1 MKALTANRLTDGA
14 VVYLTEAGE
23 WSRLISQVRA
33 LDDSESEAAL
43 QAAMAQPHLLV
54 GPYLVE
60 FEAGRLSGRER
71 LKETI
76 RSAGPTVGHSLGEV
90 A

>member
-23 WSRLISQVRA
+23 WSRLIQDVRA
-33 LDDSESEAAL
+33 LGDSEAEAAL
-43 QAAMAQPHLLV
+43 NAAMAQPHLLV

-60 FEAGRLSGRER
+60 FEDGHLAGRER

-76 RSAGPTVGHSLGEV
+76 RSKGPTVGHSLDEV

>member
-14 VVYLTEAGE
+14 VVYLTDAGE
-23 WSRLISQVRA
+23 WSRLINDVRA
-33 LDDSESEAAL
+33 LDDTESEGAL
-43 QAAMAQPHLLV
+43 AAAMAQPHILV
-54 GPYLVE
+54 GPYLIE
-60 FEAGRLSGRER
+60 FDEGHPAGRER

-76 RSAGPTVGHSLGEV
+76 RSRGPTVGHSLHEV